1 MAYDKVVDSAKL
13 DAGMTATANAIRA
26 KTGGT
31 SAIPWEETTGFA
43 DAVGDISQAEDL
55 SEELSAQD
63 ALISALEEAVA
74 GKAAGGGTVEPPN
87 IQPLTVTENG
97 TYTAS
102 GDVDGYSPIT
112 VVVPTSGGGDTSI
125 EDGLIQRNIKEYT
138 NSRVTTVGY
147 GMFHSNKTI
156 TKLHLSNVETV
167 EDYGLYYCSALSDID
182 LSSVKTLG
190 SYALSRCES
199 LGNLYLPELET
210 AGTWCF
216 SYFNKAST
224 VTLPKLT
231 RLGAS
236 AFRSS
241 AEVTKIDIGGN
252 VGVIEGTTFFGCSKL
267 EALILRSTVLITLN
281 ATNVFTS
288 SKIAAG
294 TGYIYVPS
302 ALVDSY
308 KAATNWTALAA
319 QFRAIEDYPD
329 ICG

>member
-1 MAYDKVVDSAKL
+1 MATNLENKI
-13 DAGMTATANAIRA
+13 GRIQANVTNAL
-26 KTGGT
+26 
-31 SAIPWEETTGFA
+31 SAISGKGVTVPPGANSDDLEELIEN
-43 DAVGDISQAEDL
+43 ISQAEDL
-55 SEELSAQD
+55 SAELAAQD
-63 ALISALEEAVA
+63 ALISELEAAVA
-74 GKAAGGGTVEPPN
+74 NKAAGTVEPPN

-190 SYALSRCES
+190 SYALGRCES

-241 AEVTKIDIGGN
+241 AGVTKIDIGGN

-308 KAATNWTALAA
+308 KAATNWSTCAA